1 MNAAALKPQCLDSF
15 KQEIKPLKGAPDT
28 PDNRR
33 TAAQTIQH
41 YAARLQMLDLN
52 LSEGQAREILATVYR
67 TA

>member
-1 MNAAALKPQCLDSF
+1 MHAAELKPACLVSF
-15 KQEIKPLKGAPDT
+15 RHTIQPLKGAADS

-52 LSEGQAREILATVYR
+52 LSEHQARDILATVYR
-67 TA
+67 TI